1 VKTRTAALAIFLTLT
16 RAGLFADAADS
27 DIQSISQENTTI
39 APESQNTEIG
49 YVVSAPDE
57 KKSLDSTSEPS
68 ESTTSETTDTK
79 YVSEENASNS
89 KNKDNSMLYNFLL
102 ALAAIA
108 VATAAIILVSS
119 NKGSK
124 ADR

>member
-16 RAGLFADAADS
+16 RAGLFADAATS
-27 DIQSISQENTTI
+27 DIQPISQENSTTLN
-39 APESQNTEIG
+39 ESQTPEIG
-49 YVVSAPDE
+49 YVVSAPE
-57 KKSLDSTSEPS
+57 AKTSLDSTTEQTDSS
-68 ESTTSETTDTK
+68 AAETPDTK

-89 KNKDNSMLYNFLL
+89 KNKDNSTLYNFLL

-124 ADR
+124 VDR